1 MTLGTKIFSSFAI
14 MLLFLA
20 VIAYVGYTGLSGV
33 VNRIDK
39 ADDVNRLVKMILE
52 TRQQEKNYIIR
63 DEDSY
68 AAKVKEDVARLIRQ
82 ANETTGKF
90 NQQLNKDKMAQ
101 VIEKVNDYARAFKE
115 YVALDQEKDATMT
128 AMEERARVALA
139 QAGAIRSD
147 QNKQLLIGKN
157 KEAAKV
163 ADKLAKADD
172 ANRLIKW
179 FIDVR
184 KNEKETII
192 YNGADKYKQRM
203 EEAFKKIETLSAD
216 LKSRFKLRKNI
227 AQIETVMDGMD
238 QYQQA
243 YQTLNNN
250 ARTGADLQAPLAEI
264 RRIAYAVLPALEAI
278 RADQKAQLATIQKD
292 ADAFLEDKLAKS
304 GDANRLIKWFLDAR
318 KNEKE
323 FIISNGD
330 PQWMAEVE
338 AEISKILT
346 LARDLK
352 SRFKQANNIEQI
364 NAVIA
369 AIRDYDRD
377 FKRFAGLMEKQTL
390 ADNAMVAAARGANGV
405 CAEARAD
412 QKAKMDSQIS
422 TAETIMLLGSL
433 IAIILGALMA
443 IFITRGI
450 TKPLNRVIEGMG
462 EGASQVAAAS
472 SQVSSASQSLA
483 EGSSQQ
489 AASIEETSSSLEEMS
504 SMTKQNAEN
513 AGQADKLMTEA
524 NQVVKRANS
533 SMEHLTLSMEEISKA
548 SNETSKII
556 KTIDEIAF
564 QTNLLALNAAVEAA
578 RAGEA
583 GAGFAVVAEEV
594 RNLAM
599 RSAEAA
605 KDTAELIESTVKKVQ
620 DGSDLVNQTNTA
632 FTEVAESSSK
642 VGELIGEISE
652 ASREQSTGIEQVNT
666 AVSEMDRVTQ
676 QNAANAEES
685 ASASEEMNAQAESMR
700 EFVIELATL
709 VGGTG
714 TGSPRQAPMTKPVP
728 KTIPRVSAAPKVK
741 IKAKSLG
748 APRQGEV
755 RPDQVI
761 PFDEDEF
768 TDF

>member
-1 MTLGTKIFSSFAI
+1 MFKDMKLATKIFTSFAV

-20 VIAYVGYTGLSGV
+20 AIAYVGYNSLSRV
-33 VNRIDK
+33 AARVEK

-52 TRQQEKNYIIR
+52 TRQHEKNYIIR
-63 DEDSY
+63 NKDSY
-68 AAKVKEDVARLIRQ
+68 ATKVEADVAKLIRQ
-82 ANETTGKF
+82 ANDTSSKF
-90 NQQLNKDKMAQ
+90 NQQLNKDQMTQ
-101 VIEKVNDYARAFKE
+101 VIEKVNAYAKAFKE
-115 YVALDQEKDATMT
+115 YVDLDHQKDATMT
-128 AMEERARVALA
+128 AMGEGARTALA
-139 QAGAIRSD
+139 QAEGIRTD
-147 QNKQLLIGKN
+147 QKKQLLIGKK
-157 KEAAKV
+157 KEADKL

-179 FIDVR
+179 FINV
-184 KNEKETII
+184 
-192 YNGADKYKQRM
+192 
-203 EEAFKKIETLSAD
+203 
-216 LKSRFKLRKNI
+216 
-227 AQIETVMDGMD
+227 
-238 QYQQA
+238 
-243 YQTLNNN
+243 
-250 ARTGADLQAPLAEI
+250 
-264 RRIAYAVLPALEAI
+264 
-278 RADQKAQLATIQKD
+278 
-292 ADAFLEDKLAKS
+292 
-304 GDANRLIKWFLDAR
+304 R

-330 PQWMAEVE
+330 PQWMANVG
-338 AEISKILT
+338 ADIAKILT

-352 SRFKQANNIEQI
+352 SRFKQANNIQQV

-369 AIRDYDRD
+369 AIRDYDKD
-377 FKRFAGLMEKQTL
+377 FNRFAGLMEKQKL
-390 ADNAMVAAARGANGV
+390 ADKEMVVAARGANRV
-405 CAEARAD
+405 CATARAD

-422 TAETIMLLGSL
+422 TANRIMLLGTL

-443 IFITRGI
+443 IIITRTL
-450 TKPLNRVIEGMG
+450 TKPLNRVIEGLS

-483 EGSSQQ
+483 DGSSQQ

-524 NQVVKRANS
+524 NQVVQRANS

-594 RNLAM
+594 RNLAK
-599 RSAEAA
+599 RSADAA
-605 KDTAELIESTVKKVQ
+605 KNTAELIEGTVKKIK
-620 DGSDLVNQTNTA
+620 DGSDLVNQTNQA

-700 EFVIELATL
+700 EFVNELAAL
-709 VGGTG
+709 VGSA
-714 TGSPRQAPMTKPVP
+714 GSRNAPKAATPLPKAMRPAAAMPPV
-728 KTIPRVSAAPKVK
+728 KAKALAAPK
-741 IKAKSLG
+741 
-748 APRQGEV
+748 QGEV
-755 RPDQVI
+755 KPDQVI
-761 PFDEDEF
+761 PFDEDDF

>member
-1 MTLGTKIFSSFAI
+1 MFKNMKLGTKIFTSFSI
-14 MLLFLA
+14 ILLFLIA
-20 VIAYVGYTGLSGV
+20 IAYVGYNSLSGV
-33 VNRIDK
+33 VARVEK
-39 ADDVNRLVKMILE
+39 ADDVNRLVKMLLE
-52 TRQQEKNYIIR
+52 TRQHEKNYIIR
-63 DEDSY
+63 DNHSE
-68 AAKVKEDVARLIRQ
+68 ATKVEEAVGNLIRQ
-82 ANETTGKF
+82 ANDTSSKF
-90 NQQLNKDKMAQ
+90 NQQLNKDQMAQ
-101 VIEKVNDYARAFKE
+101 VVEKVNAYGKAFKE
-115 YVALDQEKDATMT
+115 YVELDHQRDATMT
-128 AMEERARVALA
+128 AMRERAREALSEAEAIRTDQKEQLALA
-139 QAGAIRSD
+139 RQNGAI
-147 QNKQLLIGKN
+147 KI
-157 KEAAKV
+157 
-163 ADKLAKADD
+163 ADKLSKADD

-179 FIDVR
+179 FIDAR
-184 KNEKETII
+184 KNEKEII
-192 YNGADKYKQRM
+192 LSNGAEKYNQRIDD
-203 EEAFKKIETLSAD
+203 AFEKINALAAD

-227 AQIETVMDGMD
+227 AQIETVIDGMK
-238 QYQQA
+238 QYQQS
-243 YQTLNNN
+243 YQTLYNNVL
-250 ARTGADLQAPLAEI
+250 TGTDVQAPLAHI
-264 RRIAYAVLPALEAI
+264 RSIAPEVLQGLEAI
-278 RADQKAQLATIQKD
+278 RADQKAQLATIQND
-292 ADAFLEDKLAKS
+292 ADVFLDDKLGKAD
-304 GDANRLIKWFLDAR
+304 DANRLIKWFIDTR

-330 PQWMAEVE
+330 PQWMGNVGANL
-338 AEISKILT
+338 SKILD
-346 LARDLK
+346 LASDLE
-352 SRFKQANNIEQI
+352 SRFKKANNIQQI
-364 NAVIA
+364 NAVTA
-369 AIRDYDRD
+369 AIRDYDKD
-377 FKRFAGLMEKQTL
+377 FKRFAELMEKQKL
-390 ADNAMVAAARGANGV
+390 ADTAMVTAAKGANEV
-405 CAEARAD
+405 SADARAD
-412 QKAKMDSQIS
+412 QKAKMDNQIS
-422 TAETIMLLGSL
+422 TANRIMLIGNL
-433 IAIILGALMA
+433 IAILLGTLMA
-443 IFITRGI
+443 IIITRAI
-450 TKPLNRVIEGMG
+450 TKPLNRVIEGLG

-513 AGQADKLMTEA
+513 AGQADKLMTDA
-524 NQVVKRANS
+524 NQVVQRANT

-605 KDTAELIESTVKKVQ
+605 KNTAELIEGTVKKIK
-620 DGSDLVNQTNTA
+620 DGSELVNLTNQA

-652 ASREQSTGIEQVNT
+652 ASREQSTGIDQVNT

-700 EFVIELATL
+700 EFVNELEGL

-714 TGSPRQAPMTKPVP
+714 FRNTPKATKSLPTAMRLV
-728 KTIPRVSAAPKVK
+728 AAMPQV
-741 IKAKSLG
+741 KAKSLA
-748 APRQGEV
+748 APKQGEV

-761 PFDEDEF
+761 PFDKDEF